1 MEFVPVLSQKEV
13 YSKFKFYMK
22 ILYHLGYPRTGSTYL
37 QTNIF
42 PEHKDINLIGP
53 KNSKNWSDVKISQ
66 EELNS
71 ISSRFFDI
79 EINDK
84 QKILSEKKYLK
95 FFDQSKLN
103 VISSEKYA
111 SYLNIRNNFRDIK
124 FFNKLLQ
131 ENHKETKVFFL
142 IVLRNQYD
150 LIKSHY
156 HHGYSLYSESLG
168 IHDFRKL
175 IECFEKNL
183 NSREMFQFLLYAD
196 SFNFFRLYNSL
207 VENFKNHSLKFLFY
221 EDFKLNKDF
230 FVREFSQF
238 LDLDEDYT
246 KKLFSDEVVNKLKKE
261 NDVIKYSSKLREK
274 VTQNYLVKKIKNFIP
289 KNIKDY
295 LVKNTL
301 SKIRISPNEEEEY
314 RKIIRNYYKESN
326 EKFFTNVKLIN
337 KYNRLY

>member
-1 MEFVPVLSQKEV
+1 
-13 YSKFKFYMK
+13 MK

-42 PEHKDINLIGP
+42 PKHKDINLIGP
-53 KNSKNWSDVKISQ
+53 KNYKNWNDVKISQ
-66 EELNS
+66 EELNN
-71 ISSRFFDI
+71 ISNQFFDI
-79 EINDK
+79 ELNDK

-131 ENHKETKVFFL
+131 ENHKETQVSFL

-150 LIKSHY
+150 LIKSLY
-156 HHGYSLYSESLG
+156 HHGYSLYSESLK
-168 IHDFRKL
+168 IQDFRKL

-183 NSREMFQFLLYAD
+183 KSREMFQFLLFAD

-207 VENFKNHSLKFLFY
+207 LENFKNYSFKFLFY

-230 FVREFSQF
+230 FVSEFNEF
-238 LDLDEDYT
+238 LDLDENYM
-246 KKLFSDEVVNKLKKE
+246 KSLFSEGSVNKLIRE

-274 VTQNYLVKKIKNFIP
+274 IAQNNFMQKIKNFIP
-289 KNIKDY
+289 KNIKNY

-301 SKIRISPNEEEEY
+301 SKVRISSKEEEEY
-314 RKIIRNYYKESN
+314 RKIVRNYYKESN
-326 EKFFTNVKLIN
+326 EKFFMNTKLNN
-337 KYNRLY
+337 KYSQLY